1 MATPLKR
8 PISPERPLLIIM
20 IKPAQSYEQEAA
32 DLVRLWDGF
41 DGFLQHHVTVQIEGT
56 AGNDFERCE
65 TVLRYAAPAGIPI
78 TLQIQGD
85 NGDRQ
90 DTMPPGRVR
99 DFLDRYDNIIGLQIV
114 EASQRTFVNQPAG
127 PEYTMGRNAR
137 YARDI
142 IELAGERGLFMSWQ
156 LMRDNWA
163 AIGCSVDNE
172 ALFDTISSHAAN
184 VIPTHEMNC
193 EFCKPIDHLGAMG
206 LWMSGATAQWG
217 VEAQSWYWSDCGY
230 SRPGCCF
237 PGTLDMP
244 GGLYAIMFLLGA
256 AAGASV
262 YSIEPP
268 KDAWEGPD
276 AWRFTEHMEP
286 LFRRLVTERL
296 IPTREEMF
304 EACPVAYHLPL
315 CRRADEYYRV
325 LEDLDFD
332 HAEGRLMRAMN
343 GVYDRSR
350 DAELI
355 PNDPRYAFIPVLPA
369 RTPDSVL
376 DRFDLVLKPGD
387 IESTEQARELIAPYF
402 PRIDHGSAWS
412 TRSGPLICAA
422 NTHEN
427 WYIPERTKLT
437 VPRRPAGVRFDG
449 AKLSW
454 EPSKGDRAWN
464 VWLLRNGVETRL
476 TQEPLTEPSYRP
488 ADVQAGDRYAV
499 SALTEATE
507 VIEATLH
514 LHDLLL
520 FSARESRRSQWVAAS
535 GSAVERHRFGE
546 STPPISHEVAA
557 RELRCAQCTPVEDLA
572 SPVVEADGLEGEVMA
587 AMTAWKEAIE
597 AEDVG
602 RTLAWYASDYREAG
616 GRTVESVRVALRC
629 LLWSQLRQRFGSMEK
644 EWGRV
649 AAWRRPVVR
658 LLTRAW
664 ERVEPAEVVVLTQY
678 QLWAGAG
685 SDMEP
690 SDMLKLPFHRSND
703 MRMTW
708 RHTDAGWRLTN
719 TDPPFLQ
726 AEDLFPYRYTYQG
739 W

>member
-1 MATPLKR
+1 MVSLKR
-8 PISPERPLLIIM
+8 PISPESPLLIIM
-20 IKPAQSYEQEAA
+20 VNPAGSYEQEGR
-32 DLVRLWDGF
+32 DLVRLWEGF
-41 DGFLQHHVTVQIEGT
+41 DSFMQHHLTVQIEGT
-56 AGNDFERCE
+56 RGSDFERCE
-65 TVLRYAAPAGIPI
+65 TLLRHAGPAEIPI

-90 DTMPPGRVR
+90 DTMPPRRVR
-99 DFLDRYDNIIGLQIV
+99 DFLDRYENIVGLQIV

-142 IELAGERGLFMSWQ
+142 IELAGERGLFLSWQ

-172 ALFDTISSHAAN
+172 ALFDSISRHAPN

-193 EFCKPIDHLGAMG
+193 EFCKPVDHLGAMG
-206 LWMSGATAQWG
+206 LWMAGATAQWG

-256 AAGASV
+256 AAGATV

-286 LFRRLVTERL
+286 LFRRLVNERL
-296 IPTREEMF
+296 IPTRDEMF
-304 EACPVAYHLPL
+304 DACPVAYHLKF
-315 CRRADEYYRV
+315 CSRSDDYYRA
-325 LEDLDFD
+325 LQDLDFD
-332 HAEGRLMRAMN
+332 HAEGRLIRAMN

-355 PNDPRYAFIPVLPA
+355 PNDPRYGFIPVLPA
-369 RTPDSVL
+369 RTPESVL
-376 DRFDLVLKPGD
+376 ERFDLVITPGD
-387 IESTEQARELIAPYF
+387 IRSTEHARGLIAPYF
-402 PRIDHGSAWS
+402 PEVDRGNAWS
-412 TRSGPLICAA
+412 TVSGPLICAA

-427 WYIPERTKLT
+427 WYVPERAKLT
-437 VPRRPAGVRFDG
+437 VPRRPTGVSFDG
-449 AKLSW
+449 TRLSW
-454 EPSKGDRAWN
+454 ETSEGDSAWH
-464 VWLLRNGVETRL
+464 VWRLRNGVETRL
-476 TQEPLTEPSYRP
+476 TPNPIRENSHHP
-488 ADVQAGDRYAV
+488 DGVQAGDQYSV
-499 SALTEATE
+499 SALTGETE
-507 VIEATLH
+507 EIECKLH
-514 LHDLLL
+514 LHDLLV
-520 FSARESRRSQWVAAS
+520 FSARESRRSTWVTSS
-535 GSAVERHRFGE
+535 GSAVERSRYGE
-546 STPPISHEVAA
+546 SVPAVTEELAS
-557 RELRCAQCTPVEDLA
+557 RELRCAGCTVVEDLA
-572 SPVVEADGLEGEVMA
+572 SPVVEPGGIEGEVMD
-587 AMTAWKEAIE
+587 AMASWKGAIE
-597 AEDVG
+597 DEELDEA
-602 RTLAWYASDYREAG
+602 LAWYDDGYREAG
-616 GRTVESVRVALRC
+616 GRTLESVRVALRC
-629 LLWSQLRQRFGSMEK
+629 LLWSQLRKRFAHLEE

-664 ERVEPAEVVVLTQY
+664 ERVEHDEVVVLTQY
-678 QLWAGAG
+678 QLWAGTG
-685 SDMEP
+685 SEMEP
-690 SDMLKLPFHRSND
+690 SDMLKLPFGRGNE

-708 RHTDAGWRLTN
+708 RRTGAGWRLTK

-726 AEDLFPYRYTYQG
+726 AEDLYPYRYTYQG